1 MPADRVWNY
10 NWEAEIAG
18 IVSKLTKMLVERGI
32 SIESI
37 HTGIVRSGASGKQ
50 TFNVEADLLV
60 PANLSVEALQKEL
73 GTLASEMMLD
83 IALGEKQVTAN

>member
-1 MPADRVWNY
+1 M
-10 NWEAEIAG
+10 G
-18 IVSKLTKMLVERGI
+18 LVSNLTKMLVERGI

-37 HTGIVRSGASGKQ
+37 HTDIMHSGVVGKQ
-50 TFNVEADLLV
+50 TFKVEAHLLV

-83 IALGEKQVTAN
+83 IASGERQAAGE